1 MFKKL
6 FKPSE
11 ALPDVKQTCEKCC
24 INSKGYKFVE
34 LSRKASSKHLQGT
47 KKSLLKGYKWI
58 IQSSSFLY

>member
-47 KKSLLKGYKWI
+47 KKSLLKGYK
-58 IQSSSFLY
+58 